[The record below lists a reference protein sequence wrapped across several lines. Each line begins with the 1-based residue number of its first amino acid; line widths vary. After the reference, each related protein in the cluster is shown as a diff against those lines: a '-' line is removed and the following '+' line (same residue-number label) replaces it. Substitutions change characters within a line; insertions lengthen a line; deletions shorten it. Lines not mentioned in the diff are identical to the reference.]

1 MLLRNTRTAD
11 HEDFMDKQAAIELL
25 MSAIPDT
32 GAVSWESVH
41 NTLQATPEGRAAIQY
56 FHAARRDRN
65 VLWSAVSRS
74 PWTRRPNTNT
84 RASTKSRSSFSQTAS
99 RRKAGV

>member
-65 VLWSAVSRS
+65 VSIYAKVDRRTRALMVSRQ
-74 PWTRRPNTNT
+74 PFPVD
-84 RASTKSRSSFSQTAS
+84 TAAEHEHA
-99 RRKAGV
+99 RLDEIPF